1 MKVNTLLQIFLL
13 VDVFLAGVVSASA
26 LRQLWEHFRPVDP
39 NKNKSVEPAAK
50 LPEDVTKRIL
60 KAAEVNFEKSL
71 DQAAAEL
78 ERDMAATAG
87 KINQL
92 LEHLGNDVIG
102 NELEGYRKELLELRQ
117 KAIQDLGNV
126 NTEVAK
132 HESEL
137 KLKLTEEMEAEKER
151 LIKQIDTKLAD
162 AVAAFLVETLQHNVD
177 LGAQTAY
184 LNQMLEEHK
193 DEFKKGVADEAETAS

>member
-1 MKVNTLLQIFLL
+1 MST
-13 VDVFLAGVVSASA
+13 DASSASA
-26 LRQLWEHFRPVDP
+26 GGYRLP
-39 NKNKSVEPAAK
+39 NLKGLLILYLPNVALLFLVAIAALSPK
-50 LPEDVTKRIL
+50 ITV
-60 KAAEVNFEKSL
+60 ASL
-71 DQAAAEL
+71 T
-78 ERDMAATAG
+78 RDMAATAG

-102 NELEGYRKELLELRQ
+102 NELENYRKELLELRQ
-117 KAIQDLGNV
+117 KAVQDLGNV
-126 NTEVAK
+126 NTAVAK

-137 KLKLTEEMEAEKER
+137 KLKLTEEMEAEKAR
-151 LIKQIDTKLAD
+151 LTQQIDTKLAD

-193 DEFKKGVADEAETAS
+193 DEFKKGVVDETETAG

>member
-1 MKVNTLLQIFLL
+1 MKLNTFLQIFLL
-13 VDVFLAGVVSASA
+13 VDVFLAGMVSSSA
-26 LRQLWEHFRPVDP
+26 LRQMWEHFRPTDP
-39 NKNKSVEPAAK
+39 NKNKPAEPVAK
-50 LPEDVTKRIL
+50 LPEDVSKRIL

-102 NELEGYRKELLELRQ
+102 NELESYRKELLELRQ
-117 KAIQDLGNV
+117 KAVQDLGNV
-126 NTEVAK
+126 NTAVAK

-137 KLKLTEEMEAEKER
+137 KLKLTEEMEAEKAR
-151 LIKQIDTKLAD
+151 LIEQIDTKLAD